1 MTRGRSKQPAGN
13 RKSSLSHFS
22 VTLLTL
28 GILASTLVG
37 CAGSLVRED
46 DTLAGYRQ
54 ELAELVETGVLTK
67 NDAEKFYGIAS
78 LEMERRAK
86 QHRQPSDPTTLP
98 TGFGPLLRKASEL

>member
-1 MTRGRSKQPAGN
+1 MRA
-13 RKSSLSHFS
+13 
-22 VTLLTL
+22 VLLAL
-28 GILASTLVG
+28 GLLASTLVG

-67 NDAEKFYGIAS
+67 KDAEKFYRIAS

-86 QHRQPSDPTTLP
+86 QRHQPSDPTTLP
-98 TGFGPLLRKASEL
+98 TGFGPPLRKASEL

>member
-1 MTRGRSKQPAGN
+1 MRTGY
-13 RKSSLSHFS
+13 LSPFS

-28 GILASTLVG
+28 GLLAAALVG

-54 ELAELVETGVLTK
+54 ELVELVEAGVLTK
-67 NDAEKFYGIAS
+67 EDEEKFYRIAS

-86 QHRQPSDPTTLP
+86 QRHQPSDPTVLP
-98 TGFGPLLRKASEL
+98 TGFGPLPKKAREL